1 MKEQHNNPHFGKKL
15 HPVKR
20 NLYILAGIISFLLG
34 MLGIPLPLL
43 PTTPFLLLSAWL
55 FARSSER
62 FYLWLINHRYFG
74 RYIRDYREK
83 GGVGIKV
90 KIGALALLWIT
101 IGISASLAVESW
113 WVRMILLVIA
123 IGVSTHILSLKT
135 IKKEDD

>member
-1 MKEQHNNPHFGKKL
+1 MMQQSNPHFGKKL

-20 NLYILAGIISFLLG
+20 RLYIFAGVVSFLLG

-62 FYLWLINHRYFG
+62 FYNWLINHRYFG

-83 GGVGIKV
+83 GGVGVSVKV
-90 KIGALALLWIT
+90 GAVALLWVT
-101 IGISASLAVESW
+101 IGISACLAVESW
-113 WVRMILLVIA
+113 WVRVLLLLIA
-123 IGVSTHILSLKT
+123 IGVSIHILSLKT
-135 IKKEDD
+135 IRRNDA

>member
-1 MKEQHNNPHFGKKL
+1 MMQHNNPHFGKKL

-20 NLYILAGIISFLLG
+20 RLFIVAGIVSFLLG

-62 FYLWLINHRYFG
+62 FYIWLISHRYFG

-83 GGVGIKV
+83 GGVGITV
-90 KIGALALLWIT
+90 KIVAVALLWVT
-101 IGISASLAVESW
+101 IGISACLAVELW
-113 WVRMILLVIA
+113 WVRILLLVIA
-123 IGVSTHILSLKT
+123 IGVSAHILSLKT
-135 IKKEDD
+135 IRRDDV